1 MDFPEARLQEIADL
15 AEAVA
20 RPFAMPLQ
28 PELIAREE
36 GITFSYGKYANAFD
50 GLLQHQYNRFHIYI
64 NLNRVKAP
72 SSPRSRFTF
81 AHELGHFFIDE
92 HRNALR
98 RGKTPSHPSF
108 NRIEQNNPVE
118 READYFASCLLMP
131 SGDFIGACSRK
142 TMSGRLIE
150 DLAAHFQTS
159 LSATLYRYF
168 ELDQFPMMLVF
179 SKRGRVE
186 WVKRS
191 KDFRFRRPPARGD
204 KVPPSTV
211 AGEFFQKG
219 TKCRIDEIVYPDDW
233 FTDYQEGTRIKLYEK
248 CYYLSDDTVMSVIWV
263 NEQSGFGNPFL

>member
-1 MDFPEARLQEIADL
+1 MNNAVTRLKEISEL
-15 AEAVA
+15 AEEVA

-36 GITFSYGKYANAFD
+36 GITFSYGSYADAFD

-64 NLNRVKAP
+64 NLNRVKTL

-98 RGKTPSHPSF
+98 KGKTPPHPSHY
-108 NRIEQNNPVE
+108 RLEQKNPVE

-131 SGDFIGACSRK
+131 SDDLLRVCFRK
-142 TMSGRLIE
+142 KLSGRLIE
-150 DLAAHFQTS
+150 DLAAYFQTS

-168 ELDQFPMMLVF
+168 ELDLFPMMLVF
-179 SKRGRVE
+179 SKRGRVK
-186 WVKRS
+186 WVRRS
-191 KDFRFRRPPARGD
+191 KDFRFRRPPDKGA

-211 AGEFFQKG
+211 AGEFFHKG
-219 TKCRIDEIVYPDDW
+219 TKSPIDEIVYPDDW
-233 FTDYQEGTRIKLYEK
+233 FTDYQEGTRMELYEK

-263 NEQSGFGNPFL
+263 NEGSGLSNSFR